1 MFAATKG
8 GDLQHFRSL
17 LSQQEIDLVEN
28 EVKEF
33 FFGENE
39 LRKVEEWKI
48 KQKLMRR
55 VDEINLLFSE
65 GMRLCDWADLGSTP
79 IKNCPEHIQRL
90 AYLVNRQVAEFKCL
104 SDFCN
109 SSMKAIYKCQ
119 LEQKEKQLAI
129 LEKIAKKRAKIKL
142 LMELQKK
149 LKKKGHKTSTWC
161 FSYNSKLNTIP
172 LIN

>member
-65 GMRLCDWADLGSTP
+65 GMRLCD
-79 IKNCPEHIQRL
+79 
-90 AYLVNRQVAEFKCL
+90 
-104 SDFCN
+104 
-109 SSMKAIYKCQ
+109 
-119 LEQKEKQLAI
+119 
-129 LEKIAKKRAKIKL
+129 
-142 LMELQKK
+142 
-149 LKKKGHKTSTWC
+149 
-161 FSYNSKLNTIP
+161 
-172 LIN
+172 